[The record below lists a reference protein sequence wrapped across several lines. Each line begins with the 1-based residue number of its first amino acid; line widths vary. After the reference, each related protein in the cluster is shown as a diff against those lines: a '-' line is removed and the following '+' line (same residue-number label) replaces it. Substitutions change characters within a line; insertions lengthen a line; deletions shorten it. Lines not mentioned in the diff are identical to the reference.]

1 MSESGERTRRVVAGR
16 EVSTR
21 DMVTALL
28 RPIAAGTILLVGYF
42 LLPINADSDFK
53 LIGFVCGT
61 LLLVAFVGYEI
72 RHFLHSR
79 YPVSTALE
87 MLVAVATFYIVA
99 FATLYFMLSEYDLG
113 SMNERLSRVDALYFS
128 LTVFTTT
135 GFGDIAPDSTGAR
148 IVVSVQ
154 MISSFILL
162 GLGIRFLTLLVD
174 NRRKKVSD

>member
-1 MSESGERTRRVVAGR
+1 MVGGV

-21 DMVTALL
+21 EMVTALL

-53 LIGFVCGT
+53 MIGFLCGS

-72 RHFLHSR
+72 RHFMHSK
-79 YPVSTALE
+79 YPVPTALE

-99 FATLYFMLSEYDLG
+99 FATLYFMFSDYDHG

-135 GFGDIAPDSTGAR
+135 GFGDIAPDSQGAR
-148 IVVSVQ
+148 VAVSVQ

-174 NRRKKVSD
+174 LRRKQV